1 MGVKRD
7 LKDMRFGKLLVIQEL
22 PREERP
28 NKKKVYW
35 KCVCDCGKFSIAQ
48 TDNLVSGHTT
58 SCGCKRAEVMSQ
70 TMKKNLVGQKFNK
83 LLVLEETLERASDGC
98 IMWKC
103 KCDCGNITYVNSNS
117 LKIGN
122 IISCGCVRSKGEK
135 RINSLLF
142 DNNVRYKT
150 QFYFSDL
157 KDKSYLYFDFAIFDE
172 LDNLLCLVEYQGIQ
186 HFDPGAVHGAWD
198 NLPQA
203 HDQMKRE
210 YCKNHNIRLVEIPYT
225 DYDKLDWKYLENKLN
240 L

>member
-122 IISCGCVRSKGEK
+122 IISCGCIRSKGEK

-150 QFYFSDL
+150 
-157 KDKSYLYFDFAIFDE
+157 
-172 LDNLLCLVEYQGIQ
+172 
-186 HFDPGAVHGAWD
+186 
-198 NLPQA
+198 
-203 HDQMKRE
+203 
-210 YCKNHNIRLVEIPYT
+210 
-225 DYDKLDWKYLENKLN
+225 
-240 L
+240 